1 MTKRLTIA
9 VDIDDVLARQVE
21 GLVAFSNQRWGTAL
35 TVDDYDE
42 DWGVM
47 WGVNLEER
55 TRRAAE
61 FHNLPISRSYG
72 CVEGAYEVL
81 QRLSRQH
88 HLIIVTSRRLQMK
101 ADTFE
106 WLDDHFPGIFSR
118 DDIHFT
124 GIWDNATEH
133 SAAKTKGELIE
144 KIGADVLIDDQ
155 LKHCLAVAETGRC
168 ALLFGVYNWNRQTV
182 LPAGVER
189 VVDWVEVEK
198 AIERI
203 AEHG

>member
-9 VDIDDVLARQVE
+9 ADIDDVLARQVE

-47 WGVNLEER
+47 WGVDLEER

-81 QRLSRQH
+81 RRLSRRH

-101 ADTFE
+101 TDTFE
-106 WLDDHFPGIFSR
+106 
-118 DDIHFT
+118 
-124 GIWDNATEH
+124 
-133 SAAKTKGELIE
+133 
-144 KIGADVLIDDQ
+144 
-155 LKHCLAVAETGRC
+155 
-168 ALLFGVYNWNRQTV
+168 
-182 LPAGVER
+182 
-189 VVDWVEVEK
+189 
-198 AIERI
+198 
-203 AEHG
+203 

>member
-47 WGVNLEER
+47 WGVDLEER

-81 QRLSRQH
+81 QRLSSQH
-88 HLIIVTSRRLQMK
+88 HLIIATSRRLQMK

-118 DDIHFT
+118 DDIYFT
-124 GIWDNATEH
+124 GIWDSASEH

-155 LKHCLAVAETGRC
+155 LKHCLAVAETGRR